1 MCNSRWYC
9 VKSCYKMRSEFNS
22 RFVDVEDVGDG
33 LREDVWN
40 KVMMIYWV
48 SGEDDGI
55 HFGC

>member
-1 MCNSRWYC
+1 M
-9 VKSCYKMRSEFNS
+9 KSCYKMRSEFNS
-22 RFVDVEDVGDG
+22 RFVDVEDIGDG

-48 SGEDDGI
+48 SGKDDGT

>member
-1 MCNSRWYC
+1 M
-9 VKSCYKMRSEFNS
+9 KSCHKMGSKFNS

-33 LREDVWN
+33 LREDVWD

-55 HFGC
+55 HFGCRR